1 MSIRQHSR
9 ISELIIAFE
18 QGVKAEKLVV
28 FVENHHMVLKRMM
41 VGLEVEWIRVEN
53 RDRGNKRKRKE
64 K

>member
-28 FVENHHMVLKRMM
+28 FVENHHMVLKKKSD
-41 VGLEVEWIRVEN
+41 GGI
-53 RDRGNKRKRKE
+53 GG
-64 K
+64 